1 MTTPPPPT
9 GAGPDVRAVVRVAE
23 ALTMQVRRIADA
35 LTTPVDDA
43 LQAAIAA
50 ALTAEHYRRA
60 EARIVASPEKH
71 CAAMADAVMR
81 VLKGDDAPTTGNDDR
96 TRCVCGDPIE
106 LAGDPA
112 VWRHSI
118 GGTFGLDAH
127 TPRPPD
133 WLSADAPTTLA
144 TTGTPGPAEAAEWT
158 RQAGKASAT
167 IEALTANAGCSEHP
181 NAGSVGPYC
190 LACTIV
196 PPPSGPCEHRGPHP
210 GFTCA
215 EVDATQPY
223 FRVRWDQEQPAAAAE
238 DAVCRRME
246 TRTCP
251 PSYNGPCGDRP
262 CARFESD
269 DPAPWTN
276 TAEAP
281 AAEGTH
287 PLTSPAW
294 RPGEGYDRCPRR
306 VTGLQCVFR
315 AGHPPHGCAG
325 ATSNPGTPTDEDAQR
340 TDRRNSL
347 LNLLARL
354 DRDGV
359 LVIGERMRMRLHVE
373 AEIRESDTARAVAAG
388 NKRHVQELY
397 ADLEKANQ
405 AARRALEQ
413 RQEMAEERY
422 VIQKQRDT
430 ADRLRDR
437 HAAVLAE
444 VLAEFQP
451 LEEGSTVYMAGPL
464 DATKVEQWRSATP
477 PTVTGM
483 RAELEQAQAAIE
495 RARVLLVAVA
505 QATATGASDYDIGR
519 HELAVEAYTALEGP
533 TETKG

>member
-1 MTTPPPPT
+1 MNDFTLDEQQLEALRPLAAVIEGAIKDTPIRLGSDDWGT
-9 GAGPDVRAVVRVAE
+9 MLASGILVRVAAYMGGVLPPIAE
-23 ALTMQVRRIADA
+23 PGDWLTLGTRDLSIPEQAPADGPRVPCPDCSGA
-35 LTTPVDDA
+35 PLFRPDEITDH
-43 LQAAIAA
+43 I
-50 ALTAEHYRRA
+50 
-60 EARIVASPEKH
+60 ISKH
-71 CAAMADAVMR
+71 
-81 VLKGDDAPTTGNDDR
+81 TG
-96 TRCVCGDPIE
+96 GDPN
-106 LAGDPA
+106 LA
-112 VWRHSI
+112 
-118 GGTFGLDAH
+118 
-127 TPRPPD
+127 
-133 WLSADAPTTLA
+133 
-144 TTGTPGPAEAAEWT
+144 AAEWT

-167 IEALTANAGCSEHP
+167 IEDLTANAGCSEHP
-181 NAGSVGPYC
+181 NAGGVGPYC

-196 PPPSGPCEHRGPHP
+196 PPPSGPCAHRGPHP

-223 FRVRWDQEQPAAAAE
+223 FRVRWDQEQAAAAAE

-262 CARFESD
+262 CARFESN
-269 DPAPWTN
+269 DPAPWTD
-276 TAEAP
+276 TAEVP

-359 LVIGERMRMRLHVE
+359 LVIGERMRMRLHIE
-373 AEIRESDTARAVAAG
+373 AEIRESDTARTVAAG

-397 ADLEKANQ
+397 TDLEKADE

-413 RQEMAEERY
+413 REEMAEERY
-422 VIQKQRDT
+422 VIQGQRDT
-430 ADRLRDR
+430 AQRLQANAERDR

-464 DATKVEQWRSATP
+464 DATTVDRWRSSATP
-477 PTVTGM
+477 TVAEM
-483 RAELEQAQAAIE
+483 RAELEQAQAAIK
-495 RARVLLVAVA
+495 RARVLLVAAA

-519 HELAVEAYTALEGP
+519 HHLAVEAYTALDGP
-533 TETKG
+533 TETEV